1 MARQNKTWTGI
12 DIGSTGVRAA
22 KVAGLDD
29 DGFAV
34 IERFA
39 VIPLR
44 GDAVMGGKVRNQAMV
59 AQAVKKAAKA
69 VGASSSS
76 IVLGLSAPEQGVSR
90 IALPA
95 GVKASERIAA
105 LRTMQVQVAATVPT
119 AEAALSTNFVREENT
134 ADGRRVAALVV
145 AAAMNA
151 EVENLQRVC
160 QLAGFEPRAVDL
172 AGAGTLRALIR
183 DLPNSRDAATI
194 VDIGATTTTII
205 AREGLH
211 IRSVRSFTGGG
222 LDLTRA
228 VAAAARESLE
238 DAEKR
243 KYAMRL
249 ATRQQ
254 TGQAGYGVLMDEDDE
269 IKSRVGETAIERA
282 LSTAADLLVDQIAQ
296 TVESDTASAQ
306 TRHIAL
312 CGGASLTRG
321 LKERLQRRLA
331 LEVRIGH
338 PWARLERTKHNVEY
352 FHNGREDPRLMLLLS
367 TATGLALWRDVQ

>member
-1 MARQNKTWTGI
+1 MARSKTWTGI

-22 KVAGLDD
+22 KVAGIDD

-44 GDAVMGGKVRNQAMV
+44 GDAVMGGKIRNQAMV
-59 AQAVKKAAKA
+59 AQAVKKAAKS

-76 IVLGLSAPEQGVSR
+76 IIMGLSAPEQGVSR

-95 GVKASERIAA
+95 GVKAAERVAA

-119 AEAALSTNFVREENT
+119 AEAAISTNFVREENT

-145 AAAMNA
+145 GAAINS
-151 EVENLQRVC
+151 EVENLVKIC
-160 QLAGFEPRAVDL
+160 SLSGIDPRAVDL
-172 AGAGTLRALIR
+172 SGAGTLRALIR
-183 DLPNSRDAATI
+183 DLPNSRDSATI
-194 VDIGATTTTII
+194 VDIGATTTSII

-228 VAAAARESLE
+228 IAAAARESLE
-238 DAEKR
+238 DAERR

-249 ATRQQ
+249 SVRTQNQ
-254 TGQAGYGVLMDEDDE
+254 NAGYGSLHEEED
-269 IKSRVGETAIERA
+269 IQSRVGETAIERA

-296 TVESDTASAQ
+296 TVESDLGASQ
-306 TRHIAL
+306 TRHVAL
-312 CGGASLTRG
+312 CGGASLMRG

-338 PWARLERTKHNVEY
+338 PWARLERTKHNVEF
-352 FHNGREDPRLMLLLS
+352 FHNGREDPRVMLLLS
-367 TATGLALWRDVQ
+367 TATGLALWRDAQ

>member
-1 MARQNKTWTGI
+1 MARGNKTWTGV

-22 KVAGLDD
+22 KVAGIDD
-29 DGFAV
+29 EGFAV

-39 VIPLR
+39 IVPLR
-44 GDAVMGGKVRNQAMV
+44 GDAVIGGKIRNQAMV
-59 AQAVKKAAKA
+59 AQAVKKATKA

-76 IVLGLSAPEQGVSR
+76 VIMGLSSPEQGVSR

-95 GVKASERIAA
+95 AVKPAERIAA

-119 AEAALSTNFVREENT
+119 AEAAISTNFVREENT

-145 AAAMNA
+145 GAAMNT
-151 EVENLQRVC
+151 EVENLVKVC
-160 QLAGFEPRAVDL
+160 QLAGIDPRAVDL
-172 AGAGTLRALIR
+172 SGAGTLRALIR

-205 AREGLH
+205 SREGLH
-211 IRSVRSFTGGG
+211 VRSIRSFNGGG

-228 VAAAARESLE
+228 IAAAGRESLE
-238 DAEKR
+238 EAERR
-243 KYAMRL
+243 KYSMRL
-249 ATRQQ
+249 AVRQAQ
-254 TGQAGYGVLMDEDDE
+254 RDNGYGALVEDDE
-269 IKSRVGETAIERA
+269 VRATVGETAIERA

-296 TVESDTASAQ
+296 TVESDVGASQ
-306 TRHIAL
+306 TRQIAL
-312 CGGASLTRG
+312 CGGASLMRG

-338 PWARLERTKHNVEY
+338 PWARLERSKHNVEF

-367 TATGLALWRDVQ
+367 TATGLALWRDAS

>member
-1 MARQNKTWTGI
+1 MSRGSKTYVGL
-12 DIGSTGVRAA
+12 DIGSTGVRVA
-22 KVAGLDD
+22 KVSGIDD

-44 GDAVMGGKVRNQAMV
+44 GDAVAGGKIRNQAMV
-59 AQAVKKAAKA
+59 AQAVKKALKS
-69 VGASSSS
+69 VGAGSGS
-76 IVLGLSAPEQGVSR
+76 VVVGLSAPEQGVSR

-95 GVKASERIAA
+95 AVKPTERVAA

-119 AEAALSTNFVREENT
+119 AEAGLSTNFVREENT

-145 AAAMNA
+145 AAAVGSEIDSIM
-151 EVENLQRVC
+151 RVC
-160 QLAGFEPRAVDL
+160 SLAGVEPRAVDL
-172 AGAGTLRALIR
+172 SGVGTLRALIR

-205 AREGLH
+205 SREGLH
-211 IRSVRSFTGGG
+211 VRGVRSFTGGG
-222 LDLTRA
+222 VDLTRA
-228 VAAAARESLE
+228 IAGAARESLE

-243 KYAMRL
+243 KYSMKLSVR
-249 ATRQQ
+249 TQQ
-254 TGQAGYGVLMDEDDE
+254 TSAGYGSLGDDDE
-269 IKSRVGETAIERA
+269 TSRATGETGIERA

-296 TVESDTASAQ
+296 TVESDQASAS
-306 TRHIAL
+306 TRYIAL
-312 CGGASLTRG
+312 CGGTALTRG

-338 PWARLERTKHNVEY
+338 PWARLERSKHNIEY

-367 TATGLALWRDVQ
+367 TATGLALWRDAS